1 MRLKH
6 KGPKPFI
13 VIFLLNMS
21 HFKMQIKITKSHA
34 IIFWKHLAY
43 FETSFSWPFKSAV
56 WMYVREHS
64 HARLSGT
71 LKNPVVLDFFV
82 NFDFDLHLLWVTCSF
97 RAWHCSSVTPL
108 QSQMTGN
115 QGQSSVSLSQTTLT
129 FQFKA
134 KVAIGNNTM
143 SMLL

>member
-21 HFKMQIKITKSHA
+21 HFKMQIKITKAHA

-43 FETSFSWPFKSAV
+43 FETSFSWPFKSAA

-82 NFDFDLHLLWVTCSF
+82 NFDFDLHLL
-97 RAWHCSSVTPL
+97 
-108 QSQMTGN
+108 
-115 QGQSSVSLSQTTLT
+115 
-129 FQFKA
+129 
-134 KVAIGNNTM
+134 
-143 SMLL
+143 

>member
-21 HFKMQIKITKSHA
+21 HFKMHI
-34 IIFWKHLAY
+34 LAY
-43 FETSFSWPFKSAV
+43 FETSFSWPFKSAA

-82 NFDFDLHLLWVTCSF
+82 NFDFDLHLL
-97 RAWHCSSVTPL
+97 
-108 QSQMTGN
+108 
-115 QGQSSVSLSQTTLT
+115 
-129 FQFKA
+129 
-134 KVAIGNNTM
+134 
-143 SMLL
+143 